1 MTRTTTPTRAGS
13 GRIGKRLLGAIAGVA
28 LMASA
33 GAAGARELSLQS
45 TFPGGFPVLSES
57 IDYFIRNVD
66 NATAGQV
73 KFKAYDAGKLSPPFE
88 VLGNVG
94 NGSID
99 SGWSYAGY
107 WAGKYPAAN
116 LFGSIP
122 FGPDAIKYLAWI
134 YEGGG
139 LAIWQEIYAKDNVV
153 PMPCGTIISEAA
165 GWFRKEIKS
174 LDDMKGLKFRIGGLG
189 GKILAKVGATPTA
202 VPASEVYLALET
214 GKIDATELSY
224 PAIDQKAGFSRVAKN
239 YYFPGWHQ
247 PSGFI
252 EFLINKG
259 VWDKFTPGQRLA
271 VEEACKAT
279 SLWAITRASVIQKPA
294 LEAFQKD
301 GVKVG
306 RLPDTVLAALEKAST
321 EVMDEEA
328 ARDPLFKKALE
339 SYRAFSAI
347 YDEYNNL
354 NRLK

>member
-1 MTRTTTPTRAGS
+1 MKKPQKNIKVGLAACMSALLT
-13 GRIGKRLLGAIAGVA
+13 LGASHAQ
-28 LMASA
+28 
-33 GAAGARELSLQS
+33 ARDLSLQS

-57 IDYFIRNVD
+57 IDYFVRNVD
-66 NATAGQV
+66 NSTDGKV
-73 KFKAYDAGKLSPPFE
+73 KFKSYDAGKLSPPFE

-116 LFGSIP
+116 MFGSIP
-122 FGPDAIKYLAWI
+122 FGPDATKYLSWV

-139 LAIWQEIYAKDNVV
+139 MAIWQEIYAKDNVV
-153 PMPCGTIISEAA
+153 AMPCGVIISEAA
-165 GWFRKEIKS
+165 GWFRKEIKTI
-174 LDDMKGLKFRIGGLG
+174 DDMKGLKFRIGGLG
-189 GKILAKVGATPTA
+189 GKILSKVGATPTA

-224 PAIDQKAGFSRVAKN
+224 PAIDEKAGFYRVAKH

-252 EFLINKG
+252 EFLINKN
-259 VWDKFTPGQRLA
+259 VWNKFAPNQRSA

-279 SLWAITRASVIQKPA
+279 SLWAMTRASMIQKPA
-294 LEAFQKD
+294 LDLFRKE
-301 GVKVG
+301 GVTVS
-306 RLPDTVLAALEKAST
+306 RLPTSVLSALEKAT
-321 EVMDEEA
+321 AQVLNEEA
-328 ARDPLFKKALE
+328 AKDPLFKKALD
-339 SYRAFSAI
+339 SYRTFSAT
-347 YDEYNNL
+347 YDEYENL

>member
-1 MTRTTTPTRAGS
+1 MTSMQRSGNTRRTGA
-13 GRIGKRLLGAIAGVA
+13 KLGAAFAGLVLGGLA
-28 LMASA
+28 TT
-33 GAAGARELSLQS
+33 AGAREFSLQS

-66 NATAGQV
+66 NSTAGQV
-73 KFKAYDAGKLSPPFE
+73 KFKSYDAGKLSPPFE

-116 LFGSIP
+116 MFGSIP
-122 FGPDAIKYLAWI
+122 FGPDATKYLAWV

-153 PMPCGTIISEAA
+153 ALPCGTIISEAA

-189 GKILAKVGATPTA
+189 GKILAKIGATPTA
-202 VPASEVYLALET
+202 VPASEVYLSLET

-224 PAIDQKAGFSRVAKN
+224 PAIDEKAGFYRVAKH

-259 VWDKFTPGQRLA
+259 VWEKFTAPQRLA

-294 LEAFQKD
+294 LDAFEKA

-306 RLPDTVLAALEKAST
+306 RLPDSVLAALEKATT

-328 ARDPLFKKALE
+328 ARDALFKKALD
-339 SYRAFSAI
+339 SYRAFSAV
-347 YDEYNNL
+347 YDSYNAL